1 MIIEHTWLCMIFLYE
16 TQTKNINPIH
26 PWKPKAIGPRPYTH
40 IPVGT
45 YEWTNN
51 KQQNLASVPVIV
63 PKGKKAIA
71 AIFLSME
78 SHCRWWAKKS
88 TSMIV
93 RDCKAVCV
101 WRMLVLHSAPFSS
114 KNLTM
119 WSGGI
124 HSAPAFTPLWLALCG
139 FDASWRMLV
148 CVSRWKDRDGYNI
161 DLPLCSLT
169 HTHTRTL
176 PTGIRAVPTPVR
188 TSHRHHRLPPHTNNG
203 GREKEREM
211 EGVGVHP
218 AQLYQW
224 SCHNHTAA
232 LFLTAISFQLPTLK
246 RSASRSVRVNNL
258 DLWFW
263 ADSRWER
270 ETIAPLRQFNAP

>member
-1 MIIEHTWLCMIFLYE
+1 MIFLYE

-45 YEWTNN
+45 YERTNN

-71 AIFLSME
+71 AIFLSLE

-93 RDCKAVCV
+93 RDCKAVRV

-114 KNLTM
+114 KNLMM

-169 HTHTRTL
+169 HTHTHAHYPQASGQCPLQSGRLIGITDFH
-176 PTGIRAVPTPVR
+176 PTQTMVGERK
-188 TSHRHHRLPPHTNNG
+188 NG
-203 GREKEREM
+203 RWRE
-211 EGVGVHP
+211 
-218 AQLYQW
+218 
-224 SCHNHTAA
+224 
-232 LFLTAISFQLPTLK
+232 
-246 RSASRSVRVNNL
+246 
-258 DLWFW
+258 
-263 ADSRWER
+263 
-270 ETIAPLRQFNAP
+270 